1 LRTSW
6 AGGEALVVATYNVH
20 RCVGSDGREDVER
33 VGAVIRELDA
43 DLVGLQEVVPRS
55 AGEPD
60 QLSQLARASG
70 LHAVTAHLA
79 SGGPSGSTA
88 RCCNALLCRRSPDRT
103 RWLDL
108 AVAGR
113 EPRGALDAELDVD
126 GIRCRVVVT
135 HFGLRIRER
144 RVQLN
149 TLLAAIDAVPDATLT
164 VILGDLNEWLRPLR
178 SQLLRAGFG
187 GHPVRSFP
195 TSWPV
200 LALDQVLVRPASA
213 AGETRAHVSPL
224 ARTASDHLPVRAV
237 LTPLSDATAGTTR

>member
-1 LRTSW
+1 
-6 AGGEALVVATYNVH
+6 VH
-20 RCVGSDGREDVER
+20 RCVGTDGREDVER

-43 DLVGLQEVVPRS
+43 DMVGLQEVASRS
-55 AGEPD
+55 DGVPD

-70 LHAVTAHLA
+70 LHAVAGHLA
-79 SGGPSGSTA
+79 NASTA
-88 RCCNALLCRRSPDRT
+88 RCCNALLCRTSPDRM
-103 RWLDL
+103 RLVDL

-113 EPRGALDAELDVD
+113 EPRGAIDAELDVD
-126 GIRCRVVVT
+126 GIRCRFVVT
-135 HFGLRIRER
+135 HLGLRIRER